1 MYFSTVV
8 CCILVTVIKEVLTI
22 ITSGLFTIRTEG
34 CTIPGFSKVTESIK
48 MIVAAPPL
56 TRNCSAPEKL
66 VKANTSH
73 IWVAHE
79 AIDSYN
85 VFREDTFYC
94 CYKHFSVSINLD
106 NIVYS
111 ECKEFVTVIKVEHEF
126 VQIECY
132 HLDEVIYTDF
142 FLFDFHKEI
151 TTNSSHSQESFNVLI
166 LGIESMSRLNFH
178 RTMPKTAS
186 FLKERGVLE
195 LHGYNKLGDNSLPN
209 LFPLLTGFSYKY
221 VKKICVQN
229 SIFNVDK
236 CALIWDKF
244 KEKGFHTAL
253 GSDSI
258 AGLLGN
264 YEYTLPRVP
273 TDSYLQPFIF
283 ETRKLF
289 RNQQYNFHPCMGSKY
304 FYKVLLDYIYELT
317 QHLTLHKFFG
327 IFWEESISHEDLNS
341 PHIMDESYVNFLTK
355 LHKDNYLDR
364 TVLVILSDH
373 GMRWGKIVETEQGRL
388 EERLPLLNV
397 LFPEQFKQRYKL
409 AFHNIQHN
417 VHRLTTPYDI
427 HETLL
432 DLLNPNSLDDSK
444 IKERSRTPS
453 LNKSSLF
460 VPISAIRNCSSV
472 GIEEHWCACRRG
484 EKIKVGNKMKTM
496 AATNLVVQINKLL
509 KKYSQ
514 CHKLIL
520 SYIYDVYLVE
530 NNENWRI
537 YTVMVKTEPGGGI
550 FDGTLIQDQSR
561 WLISGTVSRLNLYR
575 NHSDCVDNED
585 IKLYCYCG

>member
-8 CCILVTVIKEVLTI
+8 CCILVTAIKEVLTI

-34 CTIPGFSKVTESIK
+34 CTIPGFSKVTERIK

-56 TRNCSAPEKL
+56 TRNCTAPEKL
-66 VKANTSH
+66 VRANTSH

-94 CYKHFSVSINLD
+94 CYKHFSAPINLN

-195 LHGYNKLGDNSLPN
+195 FHGYNKLGDNSLPN

-264 YEYTLPRVP
+264 YEYTLPRIP

-304 FYKVLLDYIYELT
+304 FYKVLLDYIYELA

-364 TVLVILSDH
+364 TVLIILSDH

-388 EERLPLLNV
+388 EERLPLLNI

-409 AFHNIQHN
+409 AFYNIKHN

-444 IKERSRTPS
+444 IKERSRAPS

-530 NNENWRI
+530 HNGNWRI
-537 YTVMVKTEPGGGI
+537 YTAMVKTEPGGGI
-550 FDGTLIQDQSR
+550 FDGTLIQDTSR

-575 NHSDCVDNED
+575 NHSDCVENED
-585 IKLYCYCG
+585 IKLYCYCC